1 MTPGVVRRAAGLD
14 HDELR
19 LTASEGALVIERAA
33 GGRVEKLHATALTD
47 GEKLEPD
54 AELRAAAG
62 RFDAD
67 RHRVVLT
74 LDPAWVLSRTLRVPR
89 AAEADLAGVVAIE
102 IERHIPFRAE
112 EIYSSHAARRTSGGE
127 GWLSIEVA
135 VVPRRIVD
143 PLVRA
148 LQAVGLGPDAVVG
161 ENGRRFPVSGVQER
175 RRGGGGAFRV
185 LATLAVV
192 FALAAAVSPLM
203 RLKARAVALAQT
215 VATVAFEAEAVRD
228 LQAEVDRLTRGA
240 TVIGRARAAAPP
252 SLAVLGELTQLLPD
266 GTWLY
271 QLNAKGGEVV
281 IEGRTQSS
289 AALIGLIESSALFES
304 VAYLAP
310 VVREADGGTER
321 FSFSVRLADD

>member
-1 MTPGVVRRAAGLD
+1 MTPGVVRRAAGID

-19 LTASEGALVIERAA
+19 LVITEGTMVINRAV
-33 GGRVEKLHATALTD
+33 GGRVEELHATALTG
-47 GEKLEPD
+47 GEKLEPGAD
-54 AELRAAAG
+54 LRAAAS
-62 RFDAD
+62 RLDAD
-67 RHRVVLT
+67 THRVVLT
-74 LDPAWVLSRTLRVPR
+74 LDPAWVLTRTLRVPR
-89 AAEADLAGVVAIE
+89 AAEADLAGVVGIE
-102 IERHIPFRAE
+102 IERHIPFRAD
-112 EIYSSHAARRTSGGE
+112 EIYLAHAARPSSRDD

-148 LQAVGLGPDAVVG
+148 LQAVGLGPEAVVG
-161 ENGRRFPVSGVQER
+161 QNGRRFVVPGVRER
-175 RRGGGGAFRV
+175 RHGGGGAFRV

-203 RLKARAVALAQT
+203 RLKARAVDLAQT
-215 VATVAFEAEAVRD
+215 AAAAQSEAEAVRE
-228 LQAEVDRLTRGA
+228 LQAEVYRLSRGA

-271 QLNAKGGEVV
+271 QLNAKGDAVV

-289 AALIGLIESSALFES
+289 AALIGLIESSALFS
-304 VAYLAP
+304 TVAYLAP
-310 VVREADGGTER
+310 VVRETDDGAER
-321 FSFSVRLADD
+321 FSFSVTLADD